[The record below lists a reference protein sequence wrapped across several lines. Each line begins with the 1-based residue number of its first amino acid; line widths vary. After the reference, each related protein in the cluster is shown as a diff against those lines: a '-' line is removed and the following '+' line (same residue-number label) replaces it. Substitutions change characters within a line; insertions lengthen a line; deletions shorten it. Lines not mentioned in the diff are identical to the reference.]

1 MSGQCVEGASGG
13 VALGMATSPP
23 PFTGVHPI
31 VPTPFLEDGSLDLE
45 SVERLVD
52 HQVDAGVDGIAILG
66 FMGEAHK
73 LTGAERRDVMQTA
86 VARAGGRIIVWVGVR
101 AFGTA
106 GAIEQVQEA
115 EAHGADAVF
124 VAPIAPGTAA
134 VLDRHYRAVAS
145 ATALP
150 VAIHDYPSEFG
161 ITIPADLIAALAV
174 DGVTPYLKAEDPP
187 VLVKQRR
194 VLAGAPGR
202 IGIFGGL
209 GGQWVLEELENG
221 AAGVM
226 TGLAFPEVL
235 VDIYRR
241 YAAGDTAGA
250 SEVFD
255 RVLPLIRYEFQ
266 PGIGVALRKHVFVR
280 RGVFGTATV
289 RPPHPSID
297 DATIR
302 EFERVAERCGLDVAR
317 AAPMPVQASAEVA
330 SAKL

>member
-1 MSGQCVEGASGG
+1 MSIA
-13 VALGMATSPP
+13 AP
-23 PFTGVHPI
+23 PFHGVHPI
-31 VPTPFLEDGSLDLE
+31 VPTPFLEDGSLDLA
-45 SVERLVD
+45 SVDRLID
-52 HQVDAGVDGIAILG
+52 HQIAAGVDGVAILG
-66 FMGEAHK
+66 FMGESHK
-73 LTGAERRDVMQTA
+73 LTGAERRDVISTA
-86 VARAGGRIIVWVGVR
+86 VARAAGRIIVWVGVR

-106 GAIEQVQEA
+106 GTIEQVQEA
-115 EAHGADAVF
+115 ESHGADAVF
-124 VAPIAPGTAA
+124 VAPIAPGTPA
-134 VLDRHYRAVAS
+134 VLERHYREVAA
-145 ATALP
+145 ATTLP

-161 ITIPADLIAALAV
+161 IVIPADLIARLAN

-209 GGQWVLEELENG
+209 GGMWVFEELENG

-241 YAAGDTAGA
+241 HTAGDVAGA
-250 SEVFD
+250 AEVFD

-280 RGVFGTATV
+280 RGVFTTATV
-289 RPPHPSID
+289 RAPHPSVD
-297 DATIR
+297 DATLR
-302 EFERVAERCGLDVAR
+302 EFETVARRVGLDVAR
-317 AAPMPVQASAEVA
+317 ARP
-330 SAKL
+330 